1 MLHCYADLV
10 SHSPTS
16 PAANIRQIP
25 LCLFNSM
32 SRKLEEFQPLV
43 PGFVR
48 LYSCGLTVYNYAHI
62 GNLRAYLFN
71 DTLRRTLQ
79 FKGYEVLHVM
89 NITDVGHMT
98 SDQDEGE
105 DKMELA
111 SARSEKSP
119 WELSEFYTQ
128 EFRKDLHRLNIMPPS
143 VWCKATDHIGEMLNF
158 AKVLEDRGYAYLLDS
173 GLYFD
178 TSKVKDYG
186 RLALLDGKDLQ
197 VGARIEAIPGK
208 RHPADFA
215 VWRRSPPGKHRLMEW
230 DSPWGPGAPGWHLE
244 CSAMSLKYLGR
255 HFDIHTGGVDHRQVH
270 HVNEIAQNQGFLNRD
285 SSGVNLWMHNEFLM
299 LEEEKMSKS
308 SGHFLR
314 LESLIERGFHPL
326 SYRYFTLMA
335 SYRKQLQFS
344 MGSLAAAQTG
354 LHRILKTIAQL
365 KERAGLPP
373 WSRALDETK
382 YSRGGS
388 FGLVRQLLEE
398 GLPPHLNRA
407 NALDE
412 ALSEDLNTPRALA
425 LLSTLLS
432 DTDLAPAIVL
442 RNVGLFDLVLGL
454 GLVTTAPEELLVQ
467 AEELKIDE
475 ADIAKLMEERKS
487 ARQNRNYRRADE
499 IRQEL
504 LKAGIQLKDT
514 PEGTTWER
522 VLKPP
527 SADGE

>member
-1 MLHCYADLV
+1 MGR
-10 SHSPTS
+10 T
-16 PAANIRQIP
+16 
-25 LCLFNSM
+25 
-32 SRKLEEFQPLV
+32 LEQFEPIV
-43 PGFVR
+43 PGFAR

-62 GNLRAYLFN
+62 GNLRAYLFT

-111 SARSEKSP
+111 SAQSAKSP
-119 WELSEFYTQ
+119 WELSEFYTR
-128 EFRKDLHRLNIMPPS
+128 EFKKDLHRLNIMPPS
-143 VWCKATDHIGEMLNF
+143 VWCKATDHIEEMLDF
-158 AKVLEDRGYAYLLDS
+158 AKVLEDRGYTYVLDS

-186 RLALLDGKDLQ
+186 RLALIDGKDLQ
-197 VGARIEAIPGK
+197 IGARIEAIPGK

-215 VWRRSPPGKHRLMEW
+215 VWRRSPPGKRRLMEW
-230 DSPWGPGAPGWHLE
+230 ISPWGPGAPGWHLE
-244 CSAMSLKYLGR
+244 CSVMSLKYLGR

-270 HVNEIAQNQGFLNRD
+270 HVNEIAQNQAFLNSD
-285 SSGVNLWMHNEFLM
+285 SSGVNIWMHNEFLM
-299 LEEEKMSKS
+299 FEEEKMSKS
-308 SGHFLR
+308 TGHFLR
-314 LESLIERGFHPL
+314 LESLIEHGFHPL

-344 MGSLAAAQTG
+344 MSSLAAAQTG
-354 LHRILKTIAQL
+354 LHRMLRSVVQL
-365 KERAGLPP
+365 KERAGHQD
-373 WSRALDETK
+373 WYRAVEETK
-382 YSRGGS
+382 FSRGAS
-388 FGLVRQLLEE
+388 FRVVRQLLED
-398 GLPPHLNRA
+398 GLPADFNRA
-407 NALDE
+407 DALDE

-425 LLSTLLS
+425 LLSSLLS
-432 DTDLAPAIVL
+432 DTAMPPAAVL
-442 RNVGLFDLVLGL
+442 RNVGFFDLALGL
-454 GLVTTAPEELLVQ
+454 NLLNTAPEELLVQ
-467 AEELKIDE
+467 AEELGIPE
-475 ADIAKLMEERKS
+475 AEIEKLMAERKS
-487 ARQNRNYRRADE
+487 ARQNRDYRRADE

-527 SADGE
+527 SGDGE

>member
-1 MLHCYADLV
+1 
-10 SHSPTS
+10 
-16 PAANIRQIP
+16 
-25 LCLFNSM
+25 
-32 SRKLEEFQPLV
+32 
-43 PGFVR
+43 
-48 LYSCGLTVYNYAHI
+48 
-62 GNLRAYLFN
+62 
-71 DTLRRTLQ
+71 
-79 FKGYEVLHVM
+79 
-89 NITDVGHMT
+89 
-98 SDQDEGE
+98 
-105 DKMELA
+105 
-111 SARSEKSP
+111 
-119 WELSEFYTQ
+119 
-128 EFRKDLHRLNIMPPS
+128 
-143 VWCKATDHIGEMLNF
+143 
-158 AKVLEDRGYAYLLDS
+158 
-173 GLYFD
+173 
-178 TSKVKDYG
+178 
-186 RLALLDGKDLQ
+186 
-197 VGARIEAIPGK
+197 
-208 RHPADFA
+208 
-215 VWRRSPPGKHRLMEW
+215 
-230 DSPWGPGAPGWHLE
+230 
-244 CSAMSLKYLGR
+244 
-255 HFDIHTGGVDHRQVH
+255 
-270 HVNEIAQNQGFLNRD
+270 
-285 SSGVNLWMHNEFLM
+285 
-299 LEEEKMSKS
+299 MSKS

-365 KERAGLPP
+365 KERAGQPQP
-373 WSRALDETK
+373 WSRALEETK

-388 FGLVRQLLEE
+388 FRLVRQLLEE
-398 GLPPHLNRA
+398 GLPADLNRA

-442 RNVGLFDLVLGL
+442 RNVGLFDLALGL

-467 AEELKIDE
+467 TEELEIAE

>member
-1 MLHCYADLV
+1 MSKTTNSVPGLLQ
-10 SHSPTS
+10 
-16 PAANIRQIP
+16 RP
-25 LCLFNSM
+25 LRLFNSM
-32 SRKLEEFQPLV
+32 GRALQQFQPIIS
-43 PGFVR
+43 GFVR

-62 GNLRAYLFN
+62 GNLRAYLFT
-71 DTLRRTLQ
+71 DTLRRALQ

-111 SARSEKSP
+111 SAKAEKSP

-143 VWCKATDHIGEMLNF
+143 VWCKATDHIVEMLDF
-158 AKVLEDRGYAYLLDS
+158 AKVLEDRGYTYLLDS

-186 RLALLDGKDLQ
+186 RLALIDGKDLQ

-215 VWRRSPPGKHRLMEW
+215 VWRRSPPGKKRLMEW

-244 CSAMSLKYLGR
+244 CSVMSLKYLGR

-270 HVNEIAQNQGFLNRD
+270 HVNEIAQNQGFLNSD
-285 SSGVNLWMHNEFLM
+285 SSGVNVWMHNEFLM
-299 LEEEKMSKS
+299 FEEEKMSKS
-308 SGHFLR
+308 TGHFLR

-326 SYRYFTLMA
+326 SYRYFTLQA

-344 MGSLAAAQTG
+344 MSSLGAAQTG
-354 LHRILKTIAQL
+354 LHRMLRGVAQL
-365 KERAGLPP
+365 REKAGHQDWYRAVE
-373 WSRALDETK
+373 ETRF
-382 YSRGGS
+382 SRGGN
-388 FGLVRQLLEE
+388 FRLVRHRLEE
-398 GLPPHLNRA
+398 GLPPDFNLA
-407 NALDE
+407 DTLDE

-425 LLSTLLS
+425 LLSSLLS
-432 DTDLAPAIVL
+432 DTAMPAAAVL
-442 RNVGLFDLVLGL
+442 RNVALFDLALGL
-454 GLVTTAPEELLVQ
+454 NLLSTAPEELLVQ
-467 AEELKIDE
+467 EEPGIPVT
-475 ADIAKLMEERKS
+475 DIEKLMAERKS
-487 ARQNRNYRRADE
+487 ARQNRDYRRADE

-522 VLKPP
+522 VAKPP
-527 SADGE
+527 SGDGK

>member
-1 MLHCYADLV
+1 MA
-10 SHSPTS
+10 SQQTS
-16 PAANIRQIP
+16 SLPDATPIP
-25 LCLFNSM
+25 LQLFNSM
-32 SRKLEEFQPLV
+32 GRKLEEFRPII

-105 DKMELA
+105 DKMEVA
-111 SARSEKSP
+111 SARTAKSP
-119 WELSEFYTQ
+119 WELSQFYTH
-128 EFRKDLHRLNIMPPS
+128 EFRKDLQRLNIMPPS
-143 VWCKATDHIGEMLNF
+143 VWCKATDHIEEMLDF
-158 AKVLEDRGYAYLLDS
+158 AKVLDERGYTYVLDS

-178 TSKVKDYG
+178 TTKVKDYG
-186 RLALLDGKDLQ
+186 RLALLDAKDLQ

-215 VWRRSPPGKHRLMEW
+215 IWRRSPEGKRRLMEW

-244 CSAMSLKYLGR
+244 CSVMSLKYLGR

-270 HVNEIAQNQGFLNRD
+270 HVNEIAQNQAFLNSD

-299 LEEEKMSKS
+299 LDEEKMSKS

-326 SYRYFTLMA
+326 AYRHFILMA

-344 MGSLAAAQTG
+344 FNALEAAQTG
-354 LHRILKTIAQL
+354 LQRMLRTIAQL
-365 KERAGLPP
+365 KEKAGPQPWYRAVE
-373 WSRALDETK
+373 ETK
-382 YSRGGS
+382 FSRGASYG
-388 FGLVRQLLEE
+388 FVRKFLEE
-398 GLPPHLNRA
+398 GLSPEVDRA
-407 NALDE
+407 PTLDE
-412 ALSEDLNTPRALA
+412 ALSDDLNTPRALA

-432 DTDLAPAIVL
+432 DTSMVPAIVL
-442 RNVGLFDLVLGL
+442 RNVALFDLTLGL
-454 GLVTTAPEELLVQ
+454 NLLGTAPEELLVQ
-467 AEELKIDE
+467 ADKTGMPE
-475 ADIAKLMEERKS
+475 ADIAKLIEERQG
-487 ARQNRNYRRADE
+487 ARKNRDYGRADE

-504 LKAGIQLKDT
+504 LKAGIQLKDS
-514 PEGTTWER
+514 PQGTTWER
-522 VLKPP
+522 ISKP
-527 SADGE
+527 STGDG

>member
-1 MLHCYADLV
+1 MSKATNPAPGV
-10 SHSPTS
+10 SQRAPY
-16 PAANIRQIP
+16 
-25 LCLFNSM
+25 LFNSM
-32 SRKLEEFQPLV
+32 GRSLEQFQPII

-62 GNLRAYLFN
+62 GNLRAYLFT
-71 DTLRRTLQ
+71 DTLRRALQ

-111 SARSEKSP
+111 SAKSAKSP

-143 VWCKATDHIGEMLNF
+143 VWCKATDHIEEMLDF
-158 AKVLEDRGYAYLLDS
+158 AKVIDDRGYTYLLDS

-186 RLALLDGKDLQ
+186 RLALIDGKDLQ

-215 VWRRSPPGKHRLMEW
+215 IWRCSPAGKQRLMEW

-244 CSAMSLKYLGR
+244 CSVMSLKYLSH

-270 HVNEIAQNQGFLNRD
+270 HVNEIAQNQAFLNSD
-285 SSGVNLWMHNEFLM
+285 SSGVNVWMHNEFLM

-314 LESLIERGFHPL
+314 LESLIENRFHPI

-344 MGSLAAAQTG
+344 MGSLAAAQKG
-354 LHRILKTIAQL
+354 LQRILRSIAQL
-365 KERAGLPP
+365 KDKAGHQD
-373 WSRALDETK
+373 WYRALEETK
-382 YSRGGS
+382 FSRGAS
-388 FGLVRQLLEE
+388 FRVVRQMLEQ
-398 GLPPHLNRA
+398 GLASDLNRA
-407 NALDE
+407 DDLDE

-425 LLSTLLS
+425 LLSGLFS
-432 DTDLAPAIVL
+432 DTAMPAAMVL
-442 RNVGLFDLVLGL
+442 RNVALFDLALGL
-454 GLVTTAPEELLVQ
+454 NLLSTAPEELLVQ
-467 AEELKIDE
+467 EEPGIPE
-475 ADIAKLMEERKS
+475 ADIEKLIEERNS
-487 ARQNRNYRRADE
+487 ARKNRDFRRADE

-504 LKAGIQLKDT
+504 LKVGIQLKDT
-514 PEGTTWER
+514 PQRTTWER
-522 VLKPP
+522 VAKPP
-527 SADGE
+527 SGNGE

>member
-1 MLHCYADLV
+1 MSKASDPAPGI
-10 SHSPTS
+10 SP
-16 PAANIRQIP
+16 RP
-25 LCLFNSM
+25 LLLFNSM
-32 SRKLEEFQPLV
+32 GRRLEEFHAITA
-43 PGFVR
+43 GFVR
-48 LYSCGLTVYNYAHI
+48 LYSCGPTVYTYAHI
-62 GNLRAYLFN
+62 GNLRAYLFS
-71 DTLRRTLQ
+71 DTLRRILQ
-79 FKGYEVLHVM
+79 FKGYEVVHVM

-111 SARSEKSP
+111 SAKAAKSP

-143 VWCKATDHIGEMLNF
+143 VWCKATDHIEEMLDF
-158 AKVLEDRGYAYLLDS
+158 SKILEDRGYVYRLDS

-186 RLALLDGKDLQ
+186 RLALIDGKDLQ

-208 RHPADFA
+208 RHSADFA
-215 VWRRSPPGKHRLMEW
+215 IWRRSPAGKRRLMEW

-244 CSAMSLKYLGR
+244 CSVMSLKYLGR

-270 HVNEIAQNQGFLNRD
+270 HVNEIAQNQGFLNSD
-285 SSGVNLWMHNEFLM
+285 SSGVNVWMHNEFLM

-308 SGHFLR
+308 TGHFLR

-354 LHRILKTIAQL
+354 LQRILRSIAQL
-365 KERAGLPP
+365 KEKAGHQE
-373 WSRALDETK
+373 WYRALEETK
-382 YSRGGS
+382 FSRGAS
-388 FGLVRQLLEE
+388 FSLVRQMVEAD
-398 GLPPHLNRA
+398 LPAELNRSA
-407 NALDE
+407 ELDE

-425 LLSTLLS
+425 LLSSLLS
-432 DTDLAPAIVL
+432 DTAMPPAALL
-442 RNVGLFDLVLGL
+442 RNVGSFDLALGL
-454 GLVTTAPEELLVQ
+454 NLLSTAPEELLVQ
-467 AEELKIDE
+467 EEPGIPE
-475 ADIAKLMEERKS
+475 ADIEKLMEERQA
-487 ARQNRNYRRADE
+487 ARRNRDFRRADE

-504 LKAGIQLKDT
+504 LKSGIQLKDT
-514 PEGTTWER
+514 PQGTTWER
-522 VLKPP
+522 VARQP
-527 SADGE
+527 SGNGE

>member
-1 MLHCYADLV
+1 MGRV
-10 SHSPTS
+10 V
-16 PAANIRQIP
+16 
-25 LCLFNSM
+25 
-32 SRKLEEFQPLV
+32 EEFRPIV
-43 PGFVR
+43 PRVVH
-48 LYSCGLTVYNYAHI
+48 LYSCGPTVYTYAHI
-62 GNLRAYLFN
+62 GNLRAYLFT

-79 FKGYEVLHVM
+79 FKGYDVLHVM

-119 WELSEFYTQ
+119 WELSEFYAQ

-143 VWCKATDHIGEMLNF
+143 VWSKATDHIEEMLEF
-158 AKVLEDRGYAYLLDS
+158 AKVLDDRGYTYLLDS

-186 RLALLDGKDLQ
+186 RLALLDGKELQ

-215 VWRRSPPGKHRLMEW
+215 VWRRSPPGKRRLMEW

-244 CSAMSLKYLGR
+244 CSVMSLKYLGH

-270 HVNEIAQNQGFLNRD
+270 HVNEIAQNQGFLNSD
-285 SSGVNLWMHNEFLM
+285 SSGVDVWMHNEFLM

-308 SGHFLR
+308 TGHFLR

-335 SYRKQLQFS
+335 HYRKQLQFS
-344 MGSLAAAQTG
+344 MASLGAAQTG
-354 LHRILKTIAQL
+354 LQRMLKTVAQL
-365 KERAGLPP
+365 KEKSGPQSWYRAVE
-373 WSRALDETK
+373 ETK
-382 YSRGGS
+382 FSRGGS
-388 FGLVRQLLEE
+388 FRVVRQLVEE
-398 GLPPHLNRA
+398 GLPAGLNRA
-407 NALDE
+407 AALDE

-432 DTDLAPAIVL
+432 DSATPAPDAL
-442 RNVGLFDLVLGL
+442 RNLALFDLTLGL
-454 GLVTTAPEELLVQ
+454 NLLGTAPEELLIQ
-467 AEELKIDE
+467 TEEMGISEAEIE
-475 ADIAKLMEERKS
+475 KLMEERQS
-487 ARQNRNYRRADE
+487 ARKNRDFRRADE

-504 LKAGIQLKDT
+504 LKAGIQLKDS
-514 PEGTTWER
+514 PQGTTWER
-522 VLKPP
+522 VAKPLSEP
-527 SADGE
+527 GA

>member
-1 MLHCYADLV
+1 MRH
-10 SHSPTS
+10 T
-16 PAANIRQIP
+16 P
-25 LCLFNSM
+25 LRLFNSM
-32 SRKLEEFQPLV
+32 GRTLEEFQPIV

-79 FKGYEVLHVM
+79 FKGYGVLHVM

-143 VWCKATDHIGEMLNF
+143 VWCKATDHIAEMLDF
-158 AKVLEDRGYAYLLDS
+158 AKVLEDRGYTYVLDS

-186 RLALLDGKDLQ
+186 RLALLDGKELQ

-208 RHPADFA
+208 KHPADFA
-215 VWRRSPPGKHRLMEW
+215 VWRRSPPGKQRLMEW

-244 CSAMSLKYLGR
+244 CSVMSLKYLGR

-270 HVNEIAQNQGFLNRD
+270 HVNEIAQNQGFLNSD
-285 SSGVNLWMHNEFLM
+285 SSGVNIWMHNEFLM
-299 LEEEKMSKS
+299 LDEEKMSKS
-308 SGHFLR
+308 TEHFLR

-326 SYRYFTLMA
+326 SYRYFTSMA

-344 MGSLAAAQTG
+344 MSSLAAAQTG
-354 LHRILKTIAQL
+354 LHRMLRNIAQL
-365 KERAGLPP
+365 KEKAGHQE
-373 WSRALDETK
+373 WYRALEETK
-382 YSRGGS
+382 FSRGGS
-388 FGLVRQLLEE
+388 FRLVRQLLEE
-398 GLPPHLNRA
+398 GLPADFNRGD
-407 NALDE
+407 ALDE
-412 ALSEDLNTPRALA
+412 ALSEDLNTPHALA
-425 LLSTLLS
+425 LLSSLLS
-432 DTDLAPAIVL
+432 DTAMPAAMIL
-442 RNVGLFDLVLGL
+442 RNVALFDLALGL
-454 GLVTTAPEELLVQ
+454 NLLGTAPEELLVQ
-467 AEELKIDE
+467 AEELGIPE
-475 ADIAKLMEERKS
+475 ADIEKLMEERKS
-487 ARQNRNYRRADE
+487 ARQNRDYRRADE

-522 VLKPP
+522 VAKPP
-527 SADGE
+527 SGGGE

>member
-1 MLHCYADLV
+1 MLKTVDPSPGVSKRPLLV
-10 SHSPTS
+10 
-16 PAANIRQIP
+16 
-25 LCLFNSM
+25 FNSM
-32 SRKLEEFQPLV
+32 GREMQEFHPII

-79 FKGYEVLHVM
+79 FKGYEVRHVM

-111 SARSEKSP
+111 SAKSAKSP

-128 EFRKDLHRLNIMPPS
+128 EFRKDLHWLNIMAPS
-143 VWCKATDHIGEMLNF
+143 VWCKATDHIEEMLDF
-158 AKVLEDRGYAYLLDS
+158 AQILEDRGYTYLLDS

-178 TSKVKDYG
+178 TTKVKDYG
-186 RLALLDGKDLQ
+186 RLALIDGKDLQ

-215 VWRRSPPGKHRLMEW
+215 IWRRSPPGEKRLMEW

-244 CSAMSLKYLGR
+244 CSVMSLKYLGH

-270 HVNEIAQNQGFLNRD
+270 HVNEIAQNQAFLNSD
-285 SSGVNLWMHNEFLM
+285 SSGVNVWMHNEFLM

-308 SGHFLR
+308 TGHFLR

-354 LHRILKTIAQL
+354 LQRTLRSIAQL
-365 KERAGLPP
+365 KEKAGHQD
-373 WSRALDETK
+373 WYRALEETK
-382 YSRGGS
+382 FSRGAS
-388 FGLVRQLLEE
+388 FRVVRHLIEE
-398 GLPPHLNRA
+398 GLPAEFNRSDE
-407 NALDE
+407 LDE

-425 LLSTLLS
+425 LLSGLLS
-432 DTDLAPAIVL
+432 DTAMPPAAVLQNVGFFDLA
-442 RNVGLFDLVLGL
+442 LGL
-454 GLVTTAPEELLVQ
+454 NLLSTAPEELLVQ
-467 AEELKIDE
+467 GEPGIAQ
-475 ADIAKLMEERKS
+475 ADIEKLIEDRNS
-487 ARQNRNYRRADE
+487 ARKNRDFRRADE
-499 IRQEL
+499 IREEL

-514 PEGTTWER
+514 PQGTTWER
-522 VLKPP
+522 VAKPL
-527 SADGE
+527 SGTGE

>member
-1 MLHCYADLV
+1 MQH
-10 SHSPTS
+10 T
-16 PAANIRQIP
+16 P
-25 LCLFNSM
+25 LYLFNSM
-32 SRKLEEFQPLV
+32 GRTLEQFQPIV
-43 PGFVR
+43 PDFVR

-98 SDQDEGE
+98 SDEDEGE
-105 DKMELA
+105 DKMEMA
-111 SARSEKSP
+111 SAKSEKSP

-143 VWCKATDHIGEMLNF
+143 VWCKATDHIEEMLDF
-158 AKVLEDRGYAYLLDS
+158 AKVLEDRGCTYLLDS

-178 TSKVKDYG
+178 TTKVKDYG
-186 RLALLDGKDLQ
+186 RLALLDGKELQ

-208 RHPADFA
+208 KHPADFA
-215 VWRRSPPGKHRLMEW
+215 VWRRSPPGKQRLMEW
-230 DSPWGPGAPGWHLE
+230 MSPWGPGAPGWHLE
-244 CSAMSLKYLGR
+244 CSVMSLKYLGR

-270 HVNEIAQNQGFLNRD
+270 HVNEIAQNQAFLNSD

-308 SGHFLR
+308 TGNFLR

-344 MGSLAAAQTG
+344 MNSLAAAQTG
-354 LHRILKTIAQL
+354 LHRMLKSVAQL
-365 KERAGLPP
+365 KEKAGHQD
-373 WSRALDETK
+373 WYRTVEETK
-382 YSRGGS
+382 FSRGAS
-388 FGLVRQLLEE
+388 FRVVRQMLEE
-398 GLPPHLNRA
+398 GLPADASRA
-407 NALDE
+407 GALDE

-432 DTDLAPAIVL
+432 DTSVVPAIAL
-442 RNVGLFDLVLGL
+442 RNVALFDLALGL
-454 GLVTTAPEELLVQ
+454 SLLSTAPEELLVQ
-467 AEELKIDE
+467 TEEPGIAES
-475 ADIAKLMEERKS
+475 DIEKLMAERKS
-487 ARQNRNYRRADE
+487 ARQNRDYRRADE

-514 PEGTTWER
+514 PQGTTWER
-522 VLKPP
+522 VARRP
-527 SADGE
+527 SGDGE

>member
-1 MLHCYADLV
+1 MLHCLTAASSMAKSND
-10 SHSPTS
+10 SA
-16 PAANIRQIP
+16 PALSQKP
-25 LCLFNSM
+25 MLLFNSM
-32 SRKLEEFQPLV
+32 GRQIEEFRPII

-79 FKGYEVLHVM
+79 FKGYEVVHVM

-111 SARSEKSP
+111 SAKSAKSP

-143 VWCKATDHIGEMLNF
+143 VWCKATDHIEEMLDF
-158 AKVLEDRGYAYLLDS
+158 AKILEDRGYVYLLDS

-186 RLALLDGKDLQ
+186 RLALIDGKDLQ

-215 VWRRSPPGKHRLMEW
+215 IWRRSPEGKQRLMEW
-230 DSPWGPGAPGWHLE
+230 MSPWGPGAPGWHLE
-244 CSAMSLKYLGR
+244 CSVMSLKYLGH

-270 HVNEIAQNQGFLNRD
+270 HVNEIAQNQAFLNSD
-285 SSGVNLWMHNEFLM
+285 SSGVNVWMHNEFLM

-308 SGHFLR
+308 TGHFLR

-344 MGSLAAAQTG
+344 MDSLAAAQTG
-354 LHRILKTIAQL
+354 LQRTLRSIAQL
-365 KERAGLPP
+365 KEKAGPQGWYRAVE
-373 WSRALDETK
+373 ETRF
-382 YSRGGS
+382 SRGAS
-388 FGLVRQLLEE
+388 FRVVRQVLEE
-398 GLPPHLNRA
+398 GLPSELNRA
-407 NALDE
+407 DALDE

-425 LLSTLLS
+425 LLSGLLS
-432 DTDLAPAIVL
+432 DMSMPAVSVL
-442 RNVGLFDLVLGL
+442 RNVALFDLALGL
-454 GLVTTAPEELLVQ
+454 NLLSTAPEELLVQ
-467 AEELKIDE
+467 EELGIPE
-475 ADIAKLMEERKS
+475 TDIEKLIEERKS
-487 ARQNRNYRRADE
+487 ARQNRNFRRADE

-504 LKAGIQLKDT
+504 LKAGVQLKDT
-514 PEGTTWER
+514 AQGTTWER
-522 VLKPP
+522 VAKPR
-527 SADGE
+527 SGNGE

>member
-1 MLHCYADLV
+1 MAKPNDSAPGLSQKPML
-10 SHSPTS
+10 
-16 PAANIRQIP
+16 
-25 LCLFNSM
+25 LFNSM
-32 SRKLEEFQPLV
+32 GRQIEEFHPIT

-111 SARSEKSP
+111 SAKTAKSP
-119 WELSEFYTQ
+119 WDLSEFYTQ

-143 VWCKATDHIGEMLNF
+143 VWCKATDHIEEMLGF
-158 AKVLEDRGYAYLLDS
+158 AKILDDRGYTYLLDS

-186 RLALLDGKDLQ
+186 RLALIDGKDLQ

-215 VWRRSPPGKHRLMEW
+215 IWRRSPEGKQRLMEW
-230 DSPWGPGAPGWHLE
+230 MSPWGPGAPGWHLE
-244 CSAMSLKYLGR
+244 CSVMSLKYLGH

-270 HVNEIAQNQGFLNRD
+270 HVNEIAQNQAFLNSD
-285 SSGVNLWMHNEFLM
+285 SSGVNVWMHNEFLM

-308 SGHFLR
+308 TGHFLR

-344 MGSLAAAQTG
+344 TDSLAAAQTG
-354 LHRILKTIAQL
+354 LQRMLRSIVQL
-365 KERAGLPP
+365 KEKAGHQD
-373 WSRALDETK
+373 WYRALEETK
-382 YSRGGS
+382 FSRGAS
-388 FGLVRQLLEE
+388 FRVVRQVLEE
-398 GLPPHLNRA
+398 GLPSDLNRG
-407 NALDE
+407 NDLDE

-425 LLSTLLS
+425 LLSGLLS
-432 DTDLAPAIVL
+432 DTSMPAASVL
-442 RNVGLFDLVLGL
+442 RNVALFDLALGL
-454 GLVTTAPEELLVQ
+454 NLLSTAPEELLVQ
-467 AEELKIDE
+467 EELGIPE
-475 ADIAKLMEERKS
+475 ADVEKLIEERKS
-487 ARQNRNYRRADE
+487 ARQNRNFRRADE

-504 LKAGIQLKDT
+504 LKAGVQLKDS
-514 PEGTTWER
+514 PQGTTWER
-522 VLKPP
+522 VAKPR
-527 SADGE
+527 SGNGE

>member
-1 MLHCYADLV
+1 MPNSDSSSQTNHK
-10 SHSPTS
+10 P
-16 PAANIRQIP
+16 IP
-25 LCLFNSM
+25 LYLFNSM
-32 SRKLEEFQPLV
+32 GRKLEEFHPIT

-111 SARSEKSP
+111 SARSSKSP
-119 WELSEFYTQ
+119 WELSAFYTQ

-143 VWCKATDHIGEMLNF
+143 VWCKATDHIEEMLDF
-158 AKVLEDRGYAYLLDS
+158 ARIIDDRGYTYVLDS

-186 RLALLDGKDLQ
+186 RLALIDGKDLQ

-215 VWRRSPPGKHRLMEW
+215 IWRRSPPGKQRLMEW
-230 DSPWGPGAPGWHLE
+230 DSPWEAGAPGWHLE
-244 CSAMSLKYLGR
+244 CSVMSLKYLGR

-270 HVNEIAQNQGFLNRD
+270 HVNEIAQNQAFLNSD

-299 LEEEKMSKS
+299 LDEEKMSKS
-308 SGHFLR
+308 TGNFLR

-326 SYRYFTLMA
+326 SYRYFILMA

-344 MGSLAAAQTG
+344 FKSLEAAQTG
-354 LHRILKTIAQL
+354 LHRMLRIVAQL
-365 KERAGLPP
+365 KEKSGHQSWFRGVE
-373 WSRALDETK
+373 ETRF
-382 YSRGGS
+382 SRGAS
-388 FGLVRQLLEE
+388 FGLVRQLLES
-398 GLPPHLNRA
+398 GLSSEVNRA
-407 NALDE
+407 PALDE

-432 DTDLAPAIVL
+432 DTNMAPEVVL
-442 RNVGLFDLVLGL
+442 RNVALFDLSLGL
-454 GLVTTAPEELLVQ
+454 NLLCTAPDELLVRASEARIPQ
-467 AEELKIDE
+467 EEIE
-475 ADIAKLMEERKS
+475 KLIEERQS
-487 ARQNRNYRRADE
+487 ARKNRDFRRADE

-504 LKAGIQLKDT
+504 LKAGIQLKDGAQ
-514 PEGTTWER
+514 GTTWER
-522 VLKPP
+522 VAKTQT
-527 SADGE
+527 SDGD

>member
-1 MLHCYADLV
+1 MG
-10 SHSPTS
+10 
-16 PAANIRQIP
+16 RQ
-25 LCLFNSM
+25 
-32 SRKLEEFQPLV
+32 LEEFHAIV

-71 DTLRRTLQ
+71 DTLRRALQ
-79 FKGYEVLHVM
+79 FKDYEVLHIM

-111 SARSEKSP
+111 SARSAKSP

-143 VWCKATDHIGEMLNF
+143 VWCKATDHIEEMLDF
-158 AKVLEDRGYAYLLDS
+158 AKVIADRGYTYVLDT

-215 VWRRSPPGKHRLMEW
+215 VWRRSPAGKQRLMEW

-244 CSAMSLKYLGR
+244 CSVMSLKYLGR

-270 HVNEIAQNQGFLNRD
+270 HVNEIAQNQAFLNSD
-285 SSGVNLWMHNEFLM
+285 SSGVNVWMHNEFLM
-299 LEEEKMSKS
+299 LDEEKMSKS
-308 SGHFLR
+308 TGHFLR

-326 SYRYFTLMA
+326 SYRYFILMA

-344 MGSLAAAQTG
+344 FKSLEGAQTG
-354 LHRILKTIAQL
+354 LHRMLRTVSEL
-365 KERAGLPP
+365 KEKAGPQGWL
-373 WSRALDETK
+373 RALEETK
-382 YSRGGS
+382 FSRGAS
-388 FGLVRQLLEE
+388 FSLVRHLLEE
-398 GLPPHLNRA
+398 GLSPDVNRA
-407 NALDE
+407 PALDE
-412 ALSEDLNTPRALA
+412 ALSDDLNTPRALA

-432 DTDLAPAIVL
+432 DTNLQPATVL
-442 RNVGLFDLVLGL
+442 RNVGFFDLALGL
-454 GLVTTAPEELLVQ
+454 NLLVTAPEELLVQ
-467 AEELKIDE
+467 TGETGIPE
-475 ADIAKLMEERKS
+475 ADIEKLMEERQS
-487 ARQNRNYRRADE
+487 ARKNRDYRRADE

-504 LKAGIQLKDT
+504 LKSGIQLKDT
-514 PEGTTWER
+514 PQGTTWER
-522 VLKPP
+522 ISKPD
-527 SADGE
+527 SSDRG

>member
-1 MLHCYADLV
+1 MGR
-10 SHSPTS
+10 S
-16 PAANIRQIP
+16 
-25 LCLFNSM
+25 
-32 SRKLEEFQPLV
+32 LEQFQPIV

-62 GNLRAYLFN
+62 GNLRAYLFT

-128 EFRKDLHRLNIMPPS
+128 EFKKDLQRLNIMSPS
-143 VWCKATDHIGEMLNF
+143 VWCKATDHIEEMLDF
-158 AKVLEDRGYAYLLDS
+158 AKVLEDRGYTYVLDS

-186 RLALLDGKDLQ
+186 RLALIDGKDLQ

-215 VWRRSPPGKHRLMEW
+215 VWRRSPPGKQRLMEW
-230 DSPWGPGAPGWHLE
+230 MSPWGPGAPGWHLE
-244 CSAMSLKYLGR
+244 CSVMSLKYLGR

-270 HVNEIAQNQGFLNRD
+270 HVNEIAQNQAFLNSD
-285 SSGVNLWMHNEFLM
+285 SSGVNIWMHNEFLM
-299 LEEEKMSKS
+299 FEEEKMSKS
-308 SGHFLR
+308 TGHFLR

-344 MGSLAAAQTG
+344 IGSLAAAQTG
-354 LHRILKTIAQL
+354 LHRMLRSVAQL
-365 KERAGLPP
+365 KERAGHQD
-373 WSRALDETK
+373 WYRAVEETK
-382 YSRGGS
+382 FSRGAS
-388 FGLVRQLLEE
+388 FRVVRQLLED
-398 GLPPHLNRA
+398 GLPAGFNRA
-407 NALDE
+407 DALDE

-425 LLSTLLS
+425 LLSSLLS
-432 DTDLAPAIVL
+432 DTAMPPAATL
-442 RNVGLFDLVLGL
+442 RNVGSFDLALGL
-454 GLVTTAPEELLVQ
+454 NLLSTAPEELLDQ
-467 AEELKIDE
+467 GEPGIAEAEIQR
-475 ADIAKLMEERKS
+475 LMAERRS
-487 ARQNRNYRRADE
+487 ARQNRDYRRADE
-499 IRQEL
+499 IREEL

-527 SADGE
+527 TGDGE